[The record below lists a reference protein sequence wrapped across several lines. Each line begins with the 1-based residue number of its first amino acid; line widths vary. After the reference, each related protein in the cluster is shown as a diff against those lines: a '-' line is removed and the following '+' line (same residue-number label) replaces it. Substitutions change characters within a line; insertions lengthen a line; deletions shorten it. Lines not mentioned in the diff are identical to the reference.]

1 MKKNKI
7 KVLIADDHV
16 VVREGLAQL
25 LSKTD
30 DIIVACEAGSGQQV
44 LEKVANDDLD
54 IVLLDISMPGKPSL
68 ETLKEIKLNYPKLPV
83 LVLSMYSEDRF
94 AVRYLKAGASGYLT
108 KESAGD
114 QLVQAIRKVHDGFKF
129 ISPQLTEK
137 LAFSVFDTDKPPHE
151 TLSDREFQVMCL
163 LASGKT
169 VSEIAK
175 ELCVSP
181 NTIST
186 HRVRILEKMNI
197 KNNAQ
202 LTLYALQNGL
212 VDNI

>member
-1 MKKNKI
+1 MRVNKI

-25 LSKTD
+25 LSKTN
-30 DIIVACEAGSGQQV
+30 DIVVACEAGNGQQV
-44 LEKVANDDLD
+44 LEKVSSVELD

-114 QLVQAIRKVHDGFKF
+114 QLVQAIRKVNEGFKF

-137 LAFSVFDTDKPPHE
+137 LAFSVFDSDKPPHE

-175 ELCVSP
+175 ELFVSP

-186 HRVRILEKMNI
+186 HRVRILEKMKI

-212 VDNI
+212 VENI

>member
-1 MKKNKI
+1 MPKKI
-7 KVLIADDHV
+7 KVLITDDHA
-16 VVREGLAQL
+16 VVREGLAQI
-25 LSKTD
+25 LSNTH
-30 DIIVACEAGSGQQV
+30 DIQVAGEAGNGQEALQKIRN
-44 LEKVANDDLD
+44 EKLD
-54 IVLLDISMPGKPSL
+54 VVLLDISMPGKPSL
-68 ETLKEIKLNYPKLPV
+68 ETLKEIRSEFPKLPI
-83 LVLSMYSEDRF
+83 LILSMYSEDRF

-114 QLVQAIRKVHDGFKF
+114 QLVLAIRKIHEGMKF

-137 LAFSVFDTDKPPHE
+137 LAFSVLDSDKAPHE
-151 TLSDREFQVMCL
+151 SLSDREFEVMCL

-169 VSEIAK
+169 VTEIGK

-186 HRVRILEKMNI
+186 HRVRILEKMKL

-202 LTLYALQNGL
+202 LTLYALQKGL
-212 VDNI
+212 VVEL

>member
-30 DIIVACEAGSGQQV
+30 DIVVACEAGNGQQV
-44 LEKVANDDLD
+44 LENVNDDID

-68 ETLKEIKLNYPKLPV
+68 ETLKDIKLNYPKLPV

-114 QLVQAIRKVHDGFKF
+114 QLVKAIRKVYDGFKF

-137 LAFSVFDTDKPPHE
+137 LAFSVFDTDKSPHE

-212 VDNI
+212 VENI